1 MHVNNLALP
10 LSLCVVVENISRYK
24 VGNNSLTGNKRNF
37 HVEHKNH
44 SFIHLFS
51 ITTHTSIK
59 NGKYKS
65 TVFYYLVHVIYL
77 LYINMPIIDT
87 MISSDVLHV

>member
-24 VGNNSLTGNKRNF
+24 VGNNSLTGNF

-65 TVFYYLVHVIYL
+65 TVFYYLVHVFLPFIYN
-77 LYINMPIIDT
+77 NMPIIDT